1 MVSASDIATLISSL
15 GLRLSIWIFLRWI
28 PTTIVPPL
36 ASALVLIY
44 IPSFFISFQDT
55 AQYKILSDELDIIVK
70 ETVANGDTSTPPS
83 RDEVDLIDGA
93 DDGPLKELDVEETI
107 TYEEREPKI
116 LRTLLT
122 GLPSPSSIVW
132 SWITFGINMALVAM
146 ALDMLYRAPLLH
158 PCHDSSF
165 ARIGYVSEHSAKL
178 LVREPYAYDVKVQY
192 RPINNRHA
200 SWKHET
206 LAASQ
211 PSHWLT
217 NDTDFTTVIEL
228 RSLHSDTSYEYSVKT
243 SSKSIQGTF
252 TTSPRPGHVSQL
264 KDGKYTFVHSSC
276 IKARVPYNPT
286 QHPLEFPGMK
296 HLARW
301 IPELRPYFM
310 LFLGDFI
317 YIDVPWRL
325 GKDAESYRREYR
337 QVYSSPSWPAVSN
350 NLPWIHV
357 IDDHEIQNDWNSN
370 TTGVFGAAYD
380 AFTHYHAAANPP
392 AHRAGY
398 TYFSFTQ
405 GPAQFFLTDT
415 RRYRS
420 PANKDPND
428 KTKTMLGKQQLLDLL
443 EWLRTP
449 PPRGVHWKILVTGT
463 PFTKNWQF
471 GDEDT
476 WGGHLHERRQIL
488 EAAWELGSTRG
499 VGVVILSGDRHEFA
513 ATSFPP
519 PKDSEWPI
527 SSTVHE
533 FSTSPLSMFYLPVRT
548 YSEIDD
554 EDVCIK
560 YLPDGN
566 SKFGAV
572 EITSPENSEQ
582 SLFNYRLF
590 IDGKEAW
597 THVISTPPTRGGSAR
612 AKDAVWG

>member
-1 MVSASDIATLISSL
+1 
-15 GLRLSIWIFLRWI
+15 
-28 PTTIVPPL
+28 
-36 ASALVLIY
+36 
-44 IPSFFISFQDT
+44 
-55 AQYKILSDELDIIVK
+55 
-70 ETVANGDTSTPPS
+70 
-83 RDEVDLIDGA
+83 
-93 DDGPLKELDVEETI
+93 
-107 TYEEREPKI
+107 
-116 LRTLLT
+116 
-122 GLPSPSSIVW
+122 
-132 SWITFGINMALVAM
+132 MALVAM

-165 ARIGYVSEHSAKL
+165 ARIGYVSEHSARL
-178 LVREPYAYDVKVQY
+178 LVREPYAFDVKVQY
-192 RPINNRHA
+192 RPINNRQA
-200 SWKHET
+200 SWKHKT

-217 NDTDFTTVIEL
+217 NDTDFTSVIEIGSL
-228 RSLHSDTSYEYSVKT
+228 RSDTSYEYLVKT
-243 SSKSIQGTF
+243 SGRSVQGTF
-252 TTSPRPGHVSQL
+252 TTAPRPGHVSQL

-325 GKDAESYRREYR
+325 GKDAETYRREYR

-392 AHRAGY
+392 AHRDGY

-420 PANKDPND
+420 PANKDSND
-428 KTKTMLGKQQLLDLL
+428 KTKTMLGKQQLSDLL
-443 EWLRTP
+443 EWIHTP

-519 PKDSEWPI
+519 PKDSQWPV

-582 SLFNYRLF
+582 SLLNYRLF